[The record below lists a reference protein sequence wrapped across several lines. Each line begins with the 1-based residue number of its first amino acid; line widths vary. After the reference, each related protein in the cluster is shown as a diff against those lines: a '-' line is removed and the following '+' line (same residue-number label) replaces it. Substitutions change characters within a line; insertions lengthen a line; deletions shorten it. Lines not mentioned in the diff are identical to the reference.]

1 MLTALDL
8 ENKIRPYFPNFAHP
22 AQTKE
27 GLGEIWNEVIEYQ
40 LRNNI
45 PATCFRELNWDGTI
59 LTAPFGS
66 YFLYSTY
73 KDVKFMKE
81 NKDMILESF
90 IRFANEK
97 IEKEGYLLC
106 EQTFDED
113 ICEIFLPVDIKHFKE
128 MALDYDWVELLYY
141 PDYVTTYYLDE
152 EETTLCWEKCFDLF
166 LKRGDSLDF
175 FKTELQ
181 MFSLK
186 KTFLT
191 DPRKK

>member
-8 ENKIRPYFPNFAHP
+8 ENQIRPYLPNFMHP
-22 AQTKE
+22 EKTKS
-27 GLGEIWNEVIEYQ
+27 GFGKISDEVIEYQ

-45 PATCFRELNWDGTI
+45 PATCFRELDWDGTI
-59 LTAPFGS
+59 ITAPFCS
-66 YFLYSTY
+66 YFLYSTPN
-73 KDVKFMKE
+73 DLEFMKE
-81 NKDMILESF
+81 NKDRTLKSF
-90 IRFANEK
+90 VDFANEK

-113 ICEIFLPVDIKHFKE
+113 ICEIFLPIDVKHFEE
-128 MALDYDWVELLYY
+128 MALDFDWVELLYSA
-141 PDYVTTYYLDE
+141 DYVTSYYLDE

-175 FKTELQ
+175 FRTESF

-186 KTFLT
+186 KTFLS
-191 DPRKK
+191 DPRK